1 MYLSAIVVL
10 TSYSV
15 NLGRAGESSCIL
27 EVWVQGYSCNITP
40 QAGNQVGEA
49 FWRML
54 LAEHGLDDAG
64 VSSPLKLRTPPI

>member
-1 MYLSAIVVL
+1 MSMFI
-10 TSYSV
+10 
-15 NLGRAGESSCIL
+15 
-27 EVWVQGYSCNITP
+27 VWVRGCSCKIIL

-64 VSSPLKLRTPPI
+64 VRSFFGAQRI

>member
-1 MYLSAIVVL
+1 MLGVWDQGC
-10 TSYSV
+10 YS
-15 NLGRAGESSCIL
+15 RK
-27 EVWVQGYSCNITP
+27 ITP

-64 VSSPLKLRTPPI
+64 VSSSFEAKDLVHVYIS